1 MHRIEPA
8 RLKPGVTAD
17 RLPGPRPSDA
27 AGEGAPRTIRGKAL
41 VFWDE
46 KAKEGRIHGHHEYF
60 ALTGNATKRVGTM
73 VVEGELGELLRI
85 QTEDDSLRLQAE
97 ASQICENFCVEICE
111 ANSED
116 SINRYVQTLQGMG
129 LS

>member
-1 MHRIEPA
+1 MANGAVIF
-8 RLKPGVTAD
+8 TW
-17 RLPGPRPSDA
+17 
-27 AGEGAPRTIRGKAL
+27 GAPVRGREMKGLEVFGKAL

-116 SINRYVQTLQGMG
+116 SINRYVQTLQEMG

>member
-1 MHRIEPA
+1 MANGALIFTW
-8 RLKPGVTAD
+8 G
-17 RLPGPRPSDA
+17 A
-27 AGEGAPRTIRGKAL
+27 AVRGREMKGLEVLGKAL
-41 VFWDE
+41 AFWDE
-46 KAKEGRIHGHHEYF
+46 QEKEGRIHSHREYF
-60 ALTGNATKRVGTM
+60 ALTGNATKRTGTM

-85 QTEDDSLRLQAE
+85 QMEDESIRLQTE